1 MARLNVRIRTALFSA
16 LMDQELAYFNATKT
30 GLSGLSRCLLNTEK
44 VSVSEHGGV
53 LFGLQLLLVHIA

>member
-30 GLSGLSRCLLNTEK
+30 GAPLPNFDCLFN
-44 VSVSEHGGV
+44 VRR
-53 LFGLQLLLVHIA
+53 F